1 MLGLHDGHAQPEG
14 AQTYTLLYR
23 RTPPLIT
30 LSLCNCWLMERFW
43 KGNARVCVCAGACKS
58 GLERAGACGS
68 VRERAGACERPERD
82 FVVSGILV
90 PRTSLYLVFPGNSY
104 FLVSHTSWYHRSQ
117 ICDTYHAKCNV
128 SIRRFPLPVR
138 PHRSQICDTDLSLIR
153 AHSLCAGARERIQE
167 PPGASGSVRERA
179 VARGSV
185 QERAGACGTVQERA
199 GVYGSVRERTGACG
213 SVWKRAGRMEACWS
227 VRERAGTYEQHERIE
242 TATFGTVVDTGT

>member
-1 MLGLHDGHAQPEG
+1 
-14 AQTYTLLYR
+14 
-23 RTPPLIT
+23 
-30 LSLCNCWLMERFW
+30 MESFW
-43 KGNARVCVCAGACKS
+43 NGNARVCVCVCAGACKS

-104 FLVSHTSWYHRSQ
+104 FLVSHTSWSHRSQ

-167 PPGASGSVRERA
+167 PPGACGSVRERA
-179 VARGSV
+179 AACRSV
-185 QERAGACGTVQERA
+185 RQRS
-199 GVYGSVRERTGACG
+199 GVYLSVRERARACG
-213 SVWKRAGRMEACWS
+213 S
-227 VRERAGTYEQHERIE
+227 VRERAGTCTE